1 MSKNLT
7 DFEKEVYDFVKERG
21 EMLTTNIPSRMSGA
35 VPNLKNKGLIE
46 IYKKTMSRW
55 ASKKRKF
62 IRTKE
67 IKDR

>member
-35 VPNLKNKGLIE
+35 VP
-46 IYKKTMSRW
+46 T
-55 ASKKRKF
+55 
-62 IRTKE
+62 
-67 IKDR
+67 